1 MAGPLLALMFAAGTG
16 LKAYGQHQQGKIEQR
31 ASALEAQQLER
42 AALSNIATGAMK
54 IRDYDRQ
61 VAQANAGITLAAVDS
76 GLAGNQLDWMRGQLK
91 EDTSLAKLAELFS
104 YQTESEGM
112 LTDASLRRQ
121 SGRNARKMSRLGVAS
136 TILDAKIRYD
146 TGGY

>member
-1 MAGPLLALMFAAGTG
+1 MGPLAALFIAGAG
-16 LKAYGQHQQGKIEQR
+16 LKAYGQYQQGKIEQR

-61 VAQANAGITLAAVDS
+61 AAQANAGITLAAVDS
-76 GLAGNQLDWMRGQLK
+76 GLAGNQLDWMRSQLK

-121 SGRNARKMSRLGVAS
+121 SGRNAMKMARLRVAS
-136 TILDAKIRYD
+136 TILGSATQYQIGK
-146 TGGY
+146 G